1 MMDATNEQETQ
12 RLFAAERIE
21 KATGGVAS
29 AMNAI
34 FNREKTV
41 NKVLSIHIDQI
52 LPNPYQPRK
61 IFDEEE
67 LSGLSESIRSNGILQ
82 PLSVRRTTCGNY
94 EIIAG
99 ERRFRACKQAG
110 LEYVPCIVMDVD
122 EQKSAIL
129 AILENIQRHDLSFF
143 EQAEGIMRL
152 IEEWGVTQ
160 EEAALR
166 LGKAQSTIA
175 NKLRL
180 LKIPPFLRHKILEN
194 GLTERHARALLKFDD
209 PRKMGDVLDCIVA
222 RKLNVMET
230 DKLVAEMLQPK
241 KELKRAN
248 RIFIVKDVKIFL
260 NTVEKAIAVMKQS
273 GIAAQSQRMDAADY
287 IEYTIRIPNK
297 APRIRRQVG

>member
-1 MMDATNEQETQ
+1 
-12 RLFAAERIE
+12 
-21 KATGGVAS
+21 
-29 AMNAI
+29 MNAI

-67 LSGLSESIRSNGILQ
+67 LSGLSESIRSNGVLQ
-82 PLSVRRTTCGNY
+82 PLSVRRTSCGNF

-110 LEYVPCIVMDVD
+110 LAHVPCIVIDVD

-180 LKIPPFLRHKILEN
+180 LKIPPYLRHKIMEN
-194 GLTERHARALLKFDD
+194 SLTERHARALLKFDD
-209 PRKMGDVLDCIVA
+209 PKQMGDVLDIVIA

-230 DKLVAEMLQPK
+230 DQLIAEMLQPK
-241 KELKRAN
+241 KQLKRAN

-260 NTVEKAIAVMKQS
+260 NTVEKAIDIMKQS
-273 GIAAQSQRMDAADY
+273 GIAAQSQRMDHEDY

>member
-1 MMDATNEQETQ
+1 
-12 RLFAAERIE
+12 
-21 KATGGVAS
+21 
-29 AMNAI
+29 MNAI

-67 LSGLSESIRSNGILQ
+67 LSGLSESIRCNGILQ

-273 GIAAQSQRMDAADY
+273 GIAAQSQRMDAEDY

>member
-1 MMDATNEQETQ
+1 
-12 RLFAAERIE
+12 
-21 KATGGVAS
+21 
-29 AMNAI
+29 MNAI

-61 IFDEEE
+61 LFDEEE

-110 LEYVPCIVMDVD
+110 LEHVPCIVMDVD

-180 LKIPPFLRHKILEN
+180 LKIPPYLRHKILEN
-194 GLTERHARALLKFDD
+194 GLTERHARALLKF
-209 PRKMGDVLDCIVA
+209 A
-222 RKLNVMET
+222 ET
-230 DKLVAEMLQPK
+230 SQSYFYCKGC
-241 KELKRAN
+241 
-248 RIFIVKDVKIFL
+248 KDLF
-260 NTVEKAIAVMKQS
+260 
-273 GIAAQSQRMDAADY
+273 
-287 IEYTIRIPNK
+287 EY
-297 APRIRRQVG
+297 G

>member
-1 MMDATNEQETQ
+1 
-12 RLFAAERIE
+12 
-21 KATGGVAS
+21 
-29 AMNAI
+29 MNAI

-67 LSGLSESIRSNGILQ
+67 LSGLSESIRSNGVLQ
-82 PLSVRRTTCGNY
+82 PLSVRRTSCGNF

-110 LEYVPCIVMDVD
+110 LAYVPCIVMDVD
-122 EQKSAIL
+122 EQKSAML

-180 LKIPPFLRHKILEN
+180 LKIPPYLRHKIMEN

-209 PRKMGDVLDCIVA
+209 LRQMGDVLDIVVA

-230 DKLVAEMLQPK
+230 DQLIAGMLQPK
-241 KELKRAN
+241 KQRKRAN

-260 NTVEKAIAVMKQS
+260 NTVEKAIDIMKQS
-273 GIAAQSQRMDAADY
+273 GIAAQSQRMDHEDY

>member
-1 MMDATNEQETQ
+1 
-12 RLFAAERIE
+12 
-21 KATGGVAS
+21 
-29 AMNAI
+29 MNAI

-61 IFDEEE
+61 LFDEEE

-110 LEYVPCIVMDVD
+110 LEHVPCIVMDVD

-180 LKIPPFLRHKILEN
+180 LKIPPYLRHKILEN

-209 PRKMGDVLDCIVA
+209 PSKMGDVLDCIVA

-260 NTVEKAIAVMKQS
+260 NTVEKAIDIMKQS
-273 GIAAQSQRMDAADY
+273 GIAAQSQRLDGEEY

-297 APRIRRQVG
+297 VPRIRRQVG

>member
-1 MMDATNEQETQ
+1 
-12 RLFAAERIE
+12 
-21 KATGGVAS
+21 
-29 AMNAI
+29 MNAI

-273 GIAAQSQRMDAADY
+273 GIAAQSQRMDAEDY